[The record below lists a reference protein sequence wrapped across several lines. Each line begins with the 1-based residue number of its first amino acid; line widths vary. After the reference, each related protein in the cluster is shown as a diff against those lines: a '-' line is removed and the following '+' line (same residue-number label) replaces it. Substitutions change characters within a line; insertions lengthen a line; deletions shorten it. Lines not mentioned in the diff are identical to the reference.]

1 MKMLKLIAIA
11 GIGILTAIPAF
22 AIDVSSVQCGL
33 KVVYQGDL
41 DDTVLSK
48 CGTPTYKQTGRW
60 IYDDGYSDY
69 YVVFHYG
76 GGGAFRQRV
85 IRMEIVNR
93 RAP

>member
-1 MKMLKLIAIA
+1 MKTLKLVAIVA
-11 GIGILTAIPAF
+11 IGILTAIPAF

-48 CGTPTYKQTGRW
+48 CGTPSYKKTGRW